1 MQWKY
6 TAIRLREGSLILSN
20 GRGNEPLLL
29 PWPWAQPTLV
39 ELGWNRRHQCYELRA
54 VYGAEQARRGK
65 ALYSQNCSNCHMDN
79 LQGNC
84 PGENIRASTA
94 YVCAPRGSSPPLVG
108 DAFLQRWYS
117 AGDLY
122 SRIRWS
128 MPADNVGGLSADDNL
143 AILAY
148 VLQSNGLPAGREL
161 RDDVTAMKAMVL
173 QEKTKNPVRNDG
185 PITV

>member
-1 MQWKY
+1 MRRFLAAVAVVLSIGALTISNPAY
-6 TAIRLREGSLILSN
+6 TQVPRPKNTTS
-20 GRGNEPLLL
+20 
-29 PWPWAQPTLV
+29 
-39 ELGWNRRHQCYELRA
+39 RA

-128 MPADNVGGLSADDNL
+128 MPADNVGGLSADNNL

-148 VLQSNGLPAGREL
+148 VLQSNGLSAGREL
-161 RDDVTAMKAMVL
+161 RDDVSAMKRMVL
-173 QEKTKNPVRNDG
+173 KEKSPTVTGNVKEPLNDLG
-185 PITV
+185 ISGLITPSSKP

>member
-1 MQWKY
+1 MRRFLPAVAVVLSIGALTISIPAY
-6 TAIRLREGSLILSN
+6 TQAPRPKNTPS
-20 GRGNEPLLL
+20 
-29 PWPWAQPTLV
+29 
-39 ELGWNRRHQCYELRA
+39 RA
-54 VYGAEQARRGK
+54 VYVAEQARRGK

-148 VLQSNGLPAGREL
+148 VLQSNGFSAGREL
-161 RDDVTAMKAMVL
+161 RDDPALKTMVL
-173 QEKTKNPVRNDG
+173 EEKTRNSNGAVKDPLDDLG
-185 PITV
+185 ISEA